1 MRCRIAPAGGL
12 LETRVLKGKPV
23 AALIREEVSTASAAL
38 RDRGVVP
45 TLAIMQVGDDPSSK
59 IYCSSI
65 QKAGGKL
72 GVDVVLST
80 LPASSSVQDVTERIA
95 ALGTDPSIH
104 GIIVLEP
111 LPHGIP
117 SQVLEEIPPAKDV
130 DGATALS
137 LGLIVAGRPAYAPC
151 TAQAVVEMLVRSGIE
166 ISGRHVVIVGRS
178 PVVGRPLANMLLRKA
193 DNANATVTVCHT
205 RTRDLSAHTMTA
217 DILVAAMGV
226 PEAIRGEM
234 LAEGVVI
241 IDVGVNRIDDP
252 SSERGHRVVGDVAYD
267 EALGIAAAITP
278 VPGGVGTLTTSLL
291 LLNTI
296 DAATKAGVRAP

>member
-1 MRCRIAPAGGL
+1 M
-12 LETRVLKGKPV
+12 ETRVLKGKPV
-23 AALIREEVSTASAAL
+23 AALIREEVSTGSAAL
-38 RDRGVVP
+38 RGRGVVP
-45 TLAIMQVGDDPSSK
+45 TLAVMQIGDDPSSK
-59 IYCSSI
+59 IYSSSI

-80 LPASSSVQDVTERIA
+80 LPGETSVQDVALRIA
-95 ALGTDPSIH
+95 ALGTDPSVH

-111 LPHGIP
+111 LPHGVP
-117 SQVLEEIPPAKDV
+117 SDVLEGIPPAKDV

-151 TAQAVVEMLVRSGIE
+151 TAQAVVEILVRSGIE

-205 RTRDLSAHTMTA
+205 GTRDLSAHTMTA

-226 PEAIRGEM
+226 PEAIRGDM

-241 IDVGVNRIDDP
+241 IDVGVNRIDDA
-252 SSERGHRVVGDVAYD
+252 SSERGHRIVGDVAFD
-267 EALGIAAAITP
+267 EALGIAAAISP

-296 DAATKAGVRAP
+296 DAAVKAGVRAP